1 MNVGWPTH
9 HGCTLLNGSLDC
21 SLFCKDSLHL
31 VEQGNIKLATS
42 IVSTLTAQNNQINF
56 LFKIHNKF
64 YSSVSRQSVPA
75 TISFSFKEDD
85 FPLLTNVG
93 WPVAKCGNC
102 SNHVTARS
110 IVVLSNVNEIVNCLG
125 QVMSSNVCSSNVSK
139 QNACNVSSVSISKIV
154 APLTVSKLVYSTIVS
169 KVISVTRVM

>member
-1 MNVGWPTH
+1 MNVCWPTD
-9 HGCTLLNGSLDC
+9 HGWTLLNGSLDC
-21 SLFCKDSLHL
+21 LLFCKDSVHL

-42 IVSTLTAQNNQINF
+42 IVSTLTAHNNQINF

-64 YSSVSRQSVPA
+64 YSNVARKSVPA

-85 FPLLTNVG
+85 FPSLTNAG
-93 WPVAKCGNC
+93 WPVAKSGNC

-110 IVVLSNVNEIVNCLG
+110 IVVLSNVNEIVNHLC
-125 QVMSSNVCSSNVSK
+125 QVMSSNVCSSNVGK
-139 QNACNVSSVSISKIV
+139 QNACNVNSVSKLV
-154 APLTVSKLVYSTIVS
+154 EPLTVSKPVYPTIVS